1 MRHLRWLRRRAHA
14 CARGVRR
21 RARLNPHAAA
31 VEDSRPGGPESLVED
46 SRSAPNAHARGN
58 IATRVA
64 LGSARVAATATATR
78 ATISRRENEADDEEG
93 QQESKDDFGQCLR
106 DSFGYWP
113 RR

>member
-21 RARLNPHAAA
+21 RARLNPRAAV
-31 VEDSRPGGPESLVED
+31 VEDSRPGDPESLVED

-64 LGSARVAATATATR
+64 LGAARIAVR
-78 ATISRRENEADDEEG
+78 AMNASSTLVD
-93 QQESKDDFGQCLR
+93 
-106 DSFGYWP
+106 
-113 RR
+113 